1 MVTTDAAGMQIHFLS
16 GGEIAASSFGVPRV
30 PEFERLAFAAP
41 TTTFVLFE
49 DSRSDN
55 AKRLLNWAND
65 TGTPIAYK
73 AHFGRFW
80 VVGFDQRVTSCRRPG
95 WWCLAG
101 SQYRNPVTKTPGD
114 SRITSR
120 IEVR

>member
-1 MVTTDAAGMQIHFLS
+1 M
-16 GGEIAASSFGVPRV
+16 

-41 TTTFVLFE
+41 TTTFVLE

-80 VVGFDQRVTSCRRPG
+80 VVGFDQRVTPQEAGLVVFGGFPVPEPSDEDPG
-95 WWCLAG
+95 
-101 SQYRNPVTKTPGD
+101 
-114 SRITSR
+114 
-120 IEVR
+120 